1 MRRPGRVVALFL
13 LLAGVALALLPW
25 PAALVERV
33 YLGALL
39 PAWTAVSAPVVDTVG
54 FSVSG
59 VVLILL
65 VCVPLAWLLAAG
77 RRALRGVLS
86 MWGAAGL
93 VLLLLFSLTFGLAYR
108 LPGVAE
114 REGLMAES
122 LTAEARGALELRV
135 LELLTSSSAWSR
147 GGPAAASNA
156 VDRADLHA
164 GAARCVARLATDL
177 RAEFGPATL
186 PQRVKLLP
194 AGLMLRFGFAGITLP
209 WLLEPHVDA
218 GLAPVSALGVALH
231 ELAHSAGY
239 AAEAEAEAVG
249 LVAGLECEDQRV
261 VYAAALR
268 LAGSM
273 AAALPADE
281 RQAFMAQWP
290 AAAHADVRAADRA
303 TRRFE
308 DPRLTRGATAAYDLY
323 LRSQGEEG
331 GMAEYDRG
339 TQLALLLFHARHLA
353 PLAPAAPAP

>member
-1 MRRPGRVVALFL
+1 MRRAATRAALALF
-13 LLAGVALALLPW
+13 LAGVALALLPW
-25 PAALVERV
+25 PGALVERV
-33 YLGALL
+33 YLGVLL
-39 PAWTAVSAPVVDTVG
+39 PAWSALSAPVVDAAG

-59 VVLILL
+59 VLLILL
-65 VCVPLAWLLAAG
+65 VSVPLAVLPAAG
-77 RRALRGVLS
+77 RRALRGVLTT
-86 MWGAAGL
+86 WAAAGL

-108 LPGVAE
+108 LPGLAE
-114 REGLMAES
+114 REGLAPES
-122 LTAEARGALELRV
+122 LTADARGGLELRV
-135 LELLTSSSAWSR
+135 LELLASSSAWSR
-147 GGPAAASNA
+147 GGPAPTLNA
-156 VDRADLHA
+156 VPDSADLPA
-164 GAARCVARLATDL
+164 SAARCVAQLASDL
-177 RAEFGPATL
+177 RSEYRPATL

-209 WLLEPHVDA
+209 WLLEPHIDA

-249 LVAGLECEDQRV
+249 LVAGLECADQRV

-268 LAGSM
+268 LAGAM
-273 AAALPADE
+273 AAALPANE

-308 DPRLTRGATAAYDLY
+308 DARLTRGATAAYDLY
-323 LRSQGEEG
+323 LRSQGEAG

-339 TQLALLLFHARHLA
+339 TQLALLLYHARHLA
-353 PLAPAAPAP
+353 L